1 MSADGNTFKGA
12 AAQILL
18 FPDLPL
24 DSFLSLVS
32 NILYSTS
39 VMLLT
44 FVPLSFYS
52 IQRDILLYTTQK
64 HPHFL
69 TISRL
74 LCEGARTVQNVDV
87 HWAHSKT

>member
-1 MSADGNTFKGA
+1 
-12 AAQILL
+12 
-18 FPDLPL
+18 
-24 DSFLSLVS
+24 VS

-74 LCEGARTVQNVDV
+74 LCDGARTVQNVDV